1 MLLLGACFGAS
12 GGREDEGRSLPPR
25 VDQSL
30 SLFGLDEPMYIAGNY
45 LTARVFGT
53 GIL

>member
-1 MLLLGACFGAS
+1 MRMEAVIFLHV
-12 GGREDEGRSLPPR
+12 

-30 SLFGLDEPMYIAGNY
+30 SLFGLDDPMYIAGNY

>member
-1 MLLLGACFGAS
+1 VPLVVVRMKAVVF
-12 GGREDEGRSLPPR
+12 PHV

-30 SLFGLDEPMYIAGNY
+30 SLCGLDDPVYIAGNY